1 MSSAT
6 VKNPVPPNRVAAR
19 DSRSE
24 LTSLPPRLPSPRSR
38 PAIRPHAL
46 CVLDNKP
53 SFLPPESHFLRTPPL
68 FDQLN
73 ERFSLGSET
82 PSSSLVAPYPSR
94 TIANAKTV
102 TTPRVFNRPPFEIQP
117 FPPQESSNCLYRVS
131 LCRSCDICIRSRRG
145 NDGRKPSNSLAR
157 HLDEL
162 ITVTYT

>member
-117 FPPQESSNCLYRVS
+117 SPPFPRILELFISRLFVS
-131 LCRSCDICIRSRRG
+131 ILRYLHTFSA
-145 NDGRKPSNSLAR
+145 RK
-157 HLDEL
+157 
-162 ITVTYT
+162 

>member
-94 TIANAKTV
+94 TIANTKTV

-117 FPPQESSNCLYRVS
+117 SPPFPSILELFISRLFVS
-131 LCRSCDICIRSRRG
+131 ILRYLHTFSAEEMMEECVAI
-145 NDGRKPSNSLAR
+145 
-157 HLDEL
+157 
-162 ITVTYT
+162 